1 LENKRGA
8 FLMASPE
15 VQVAKES
22 NGKIEIPALSAVVL
36 MEK

>member
-1 LENKRGA
+1 
-8 FLMASPE
+8 MASPE
-15 VQVAKES
+15 VPETKKS